1 MDYKYGR
8 PELTDLSDTEVSDS
22 LHIDQIAYRDPG
34 SATEA
39 ENSLVEFEELEAQLN
54 FSADINYDDVL
65 AEIDEGVKHIE
76 SVRRQTP
83 RQDNDS
89 SPFSD
94 LKEIDEKILDHIITT
109 A

>member
-1 MDYKYGR
+1 MNYKYGR

-39 ENSLVEFEELEAQLN
+39 ENSLAEFEELENQLN
-54 FSADINYDDVL
+54 FSGDINYDDVL

-83 RQDNDS
+83 RRDS
-89 SPFSD
+89 NSPFSD
-94 LKEIDEKILDHIITT
+94 LKEQRSESESE
-109 A
+109 